1 MLELSLHITIHTD
14 HIDARIDPAALGTRL
29 GMEKLPFDAATI
41 ALAIPTLIV
50 RRGTDVKL
58 TIRFDAP
65 AQPSRRDP
73 KLVELIVKA
82 HQARRLLGLDG
93 KPPTIAPDMEYQAR
107 NHIAR
112 LARFAFLA
120 PEITTA
126 IFEGSQPAGLSV
138 RKLLSTSDLP
148 MDWTQQKHMLGF
160 G

>member
-1 MLELSLHITIHTD
+1 MLPSRV
-14 HIDARIDPAALGTRL
+14 HIDARIVATKL
-29 GMEKLPFDAATI
+29 GMEKPTLDTETI
-41 ALAIPTLIV
+41 ELAIPTLIV

-73 KLVELIVKA
+73 KLVELIMKA
-82 HQARRLLGLDG
+82 HQARRLPGLDG
-93 KPPTIAPDMEYQAR
+93 KPPTIMADMEYQAR

-112 LARFAFLA
+112 LARLAFLA
-120 PEITTA
+120 PEITTS

-138 RKLLSTSDLP
+138 RKLLRTSDLP